1 MQAYITFYRDNIPT
15 NTYPIKEARWEF
27 DNHGKPVDI
36 EIQASKTILE
46 LIAEY
51 CNVGCNIHESE
62 DRALYARLEDF
73 IVWGEG

>member
-15 NTYPIKEARWEF
+15 DTLPIKEARWEF

-36 EIQASKTILE
+36 EIKASRAVLE

-51 CNVGCNIHESE
+51 CNVGCDIHESE
-62 DRALYARLEDF
+62 EKALYARLDDF
-73 IVWGEG
+73 VVWGEG